1 MKHFTLSVFADE
13 ISPVLDVQIAAVKR
27 AGIQYIEARGLDH
40 ISVSDLTVAQAL
52 EMKKRLDEGGIKL
65 SSLGSPLGKVDVT
78 LDFVPHYNKFL
89 HTLELAQ
96 IFECPYIRMFSFY
109 YPKGHRPEEYRNLV
123 MERWFRFVE
132 AAKDLPVTLL
142 HENELDIYGDNA
154 ARCLDIL
161 STIRSPKLRAVFDP
175 ANFVLC
181 PQEVYPAAFDLLA
194 DYIEYVHIKDAL
206 YQEDKVVPAG
216 AGEGRVK
223 DLLASLQK
231 RDFHGFLSIEP
242 HLGAFGGLRSIQS
255 HFNVADLPDS
265 DEGLFLLAKRA
276 LCEILDQLGEEY

>member
-1 MKHFTLSVFADE
+1 M
-13 ISPVLDVQIAAVKR
+13 
-27 AGIQYIEARGLDH
+27 
-40 ISVSDLTVAQAL
+40 
-52 EMKKRLDEGGIKL
+52 
-65 SSLGSPLGKVDVT
+65 
-78 LDFVPHYNKFL
+78 
-89 HTLELAQ
+89 
-96 IFECPYIRMFSFY
+96 
-109 YPKGHRPEEYRNLV
+109 
-123 MERWFRFVE
+123 
-132 AAKDLPVTLL
+132 
-142 HENELDIYGDNA
+142 
-154 ARCLDIL
+154 
-161 STIRSPKLRAVFDP
+161 FDP

-181 PQEVYPAAFDLLA
+181 PQEVYPAAFELLA

-223 DLLASLQK
+223 DLLAALQK

-276 LCEILDQLGEEY
+276 QCEILDQLGEEY